1 MSTLRGGGSGLRLAS
16 EIEEKLFLQPLGNLI
31 ARLTYDGRLERAW
44 RRVEKDYADP
54 NLTLGDVASS
64 SGANKNHLNVLF
76 RQNTRLTFHQLLVRY
91 RLARALEMMQTRNYS
106 ILEIA
111 LENGFGSV
119 NTFERNF
126 RVVLGT
132 TPGVFR
138 KQQDKWRTIQD
149 F

>member
-1 MSTLRGGGSGLRLAS
+1 MSRLRGDGSALKLAK
-16 EIEEKLFLQPLGNLI
+16 EIEEELFLQPLPNLV

-76 RQNTRLTFHQLLVRY
+76 RQNTGLTFHQLLIRY
-91 RLARALEMMQTRNYS
+91 RLARALEMMQARNYS

-111 LENGFGSV
+111 LENGFGSM
-119 NTFERNF
+119 NSFERNF
-126 RVVLGT
+126 RAVLGT
-132 TPGVFR
+132 PPGVFR
-138 KQQDKWRTIQD
+138 KQQDKWRTNQD